1 MMKLELLASGETTIR
16 PKSRRRLPGISFLAG
31 TSVKNALRI
40 MKITA
45 VLLLAFIMQATA
57 RGYAQGITLSEKN
70 ASLETVFKKI
80 TKQTGYIFWYEN
92 KLIRDAKKVSIETK
106 NATLDAVMRSC
117 LDDQQLEY
125 STVGNTIVIRR
136 KKESADNNQ
145 PIPAIDLRGT
155 VTDVNGQPIASVTV
169 SVKNSNKGVNTN
181 EAGQYLLRDVKETDV
196 LVFSSVGY
204 TTQEVAVNGRAV
216 IDIQLAIAISSLDE
230 AVVIAY
236 GKTSRRLNTGSV
248 ASVTSK
254 EIESQPVADPLAA
267 LQGRVAGLNITATNG
282 LPGSSLQVR
291 LRGENS
297 LNNGSDPLYIID
309 GVPFIST
316 PLNQFNGANG
326 QQSPLASINPNDIER
341 IDVLKDADATAI
353 YGSRGANGVILITT
367 RKGKTGKAVTDFN
380 IYSGVSTVSRKI
392 DMLSTSEYLAMRKE
406 AFALDGQTPTA
417 TNAPDLLI
425 WDQQTQHDWQDML
438 VGQSAHVTQVQGS
451 ISGGNE
457 TTRFLLSGTYRNEG
471 TVLPSDLGY
480 KRGSVH
486 FSLDHSSKDGRFNIT
501 SSINYSADKNNI
513 IATDITQYYKLAPNM
528 PVYNDDGSYYWFST
542 VSNPLAYLHSSFET
556 KTNNLVANAVLR
568 YTILPG
574 LNIRTNL
581 GYTKTDFTQTST
593 LPKVTFNPDNYA
605 GSMARYG
612 FSDVSSY
619 IVEPQA
625 DYSLKFGANN
635 LQLLAGASWQQN
647 LSEGH
652 SLSGSGYSSDAL
664 LKNMK
669 DASALAVDNYNYAK
683 YRYQSVFGRATYNWD
698 QKYLLNATFRR
709 DGSSRFGPD
718 KRFGNFG
725 SIGAGW
731 IFSSED
737 FVTRALPFLSFG
749 KLRASYGTTG
759 NDQIGDYAYLDS
771 WSSVNFPYGG
781 GNGLYPTRLANGE
794 YGWETNRKMEAAIE
808 LGFLKN
814 AILFNVNYYNNRS
827 GNQLIQ
833 YSLSSQSGFDSYIAN
848 LPAKVQNQGWEFELN
863 TTNIKSKHFSWTTSA
878 NLSIISNKLLEYP
891 DLEESVDA
899 SRYVIGQSIRIIKGY
914 QFTGVNSQTGI
925 AQFAD
930 IDKDGAITES
940 GDFVIL
946 GNTMPKF
953 FGGLQNIFTYKKW
966 QLDFLFQFVK
976 QDGPT
981 IDYGAQASVYGT
993 LANQTKKLEDR
1004 WRQPGDVTS
1013 IPRPSATASNAAYL
1027 SLNDQYRYSSA
1038 VWGDASFIRLKNISL
1053 RYDLSSLTRR
1063 WKIDNSSIYFQAQNL
1078 LTITHYD
1085 GFDPETKG
1093 FDRTNI
1099 SEVLPFGTIRPAV
1112 VPTLSTF
1119 TLGLRFSL

>member
-1 MMKLELLASGETTIR
+1 MKPELHVTRETAIR
-16 PKSRRRLPGISFLAG
+16 RKSKRHLPGISFLAG
-31 TSVKNALRI
+31 ISVKKALRV
-40 MKITA
+40 MKMTA
-45 VLLLAFIMQATA
+45 VLLLAFMMQATA
-57 RGYAQGITLSEKN
+57 RGFAQGITLSEKN
-70 ASLETVFKKI
+70 ASLEVVFKKI

-92 KLIRDAKKVSIETK
+92 KLIHDARKVTIETK
-106 NATLDAVMRSC
+106 NATLDAVMQSC

-136 KKESADNNQ
+136 KKQKENISEAD
-145 PIPAIDLRGT
+145 PAIDLTGT
-155 VTDVNGQPIASVTV
+155 VTDSNGKPVAAVTV
-169 SVKNSNKGVNTN
+169 SVKNSTKAVNTN
-181 EAGQYLLRDVKETDV
+181 EAGQYSIRDVKENDV
-196 LVFSSVGY
+196 LVFSSIGY

-216 IDIQLAIAISSLDE
+216 IDVQLTIAVSSLDE

-254 EIESQPVADPLAA
+254 EIENQPVADPLAA
-267 LQGRVAGLNITATNG
+267 LQGRVAGLNITSTNG
-282 LPGSSLQVR
+282 LPGSGMQVR

-326 QQSPLASINPNDIER
+326 QQSPMASINPNDIER

-353 YGSRGANGVILITT
+353 YGSRAANGVILITT
-367 RKGKTGKAVTDFN
+367 RKGKAGKAVTDFN
-380 IYSGVSTVSRKI
+380 IYSGVSIVSRKV

-406 AFALDGQTPTA
+406 AFDLDGKTPTVD
-417 TNAPDLLI
+417 NAPDLLT

-501 SSINYSADKNNI
+501 SSINYSSDKNNI

-528 PVYNDDGSYYWFST
+528 PVYNDDGSYYWFNT
-542 VSNPLAYLHSSFET
+542 TPNPLAYLHSSFET
-556 KTNNLVANAVLR
+556 QTNNLVANSVLR

-593 LPKVTFNPDNYA
+593 LPKITFNPDNYA

-612 FSDVSSY
+612 FNNVSSY

-647 LSEGH
+647 ISEGH
-652 SLSGSGYSSDAL
+652 YLLGSGYSSDAL

-669 DASALAVDNYNYAK
+669 DASELAVENYNYTK
-683 YRYQSVFGRATYNWD
+683 YRYQSVFGRATYNWN

-731 IFSSED
+731 VFSSED
-737 FVTRALPFLSFG
+737 FISNALPFLSFG
-749 KLRASYGTTG
+749 KLRASYGSTG
-759 NDQIGDYAYLDS
+759 NDQIGNYEYLDS

-781 GNGLYPTRLANGE
+781 GNGLYPTRLANPI
-794 YGWETNRKMEAAIE
+794 YSWETNRKMEAAIE

-827 GNQLIQ
+827 GKQLIQ
-833 YSLSSQSGFDSYIAN
+833 YSLSS
-848 LPAKVQNQGWEFELN
+848 
-863 TTNIKSKHFSWTTSA
+863 
-878 NLSIISNKLLEYP
+878 
-891 DLEESVDA
+891 
-899 SRYVIGQSIRIIKGY
+899 
-914 QFTGVNSQTGI
+914 
-925 AQFAD
+925 
-930 IDKDGAITES
+930 
-940 GDFVIL
+940 
-946 GNTMPKF
+946 
-953 FGGLQNIFTYKKW
+953 
-966 QLDFLFQFVK
+966 
-976 QDGPT
+976 
-981 IDYGAQASVYGT
+981 
-993 LANQTKKLEDR
+993 
-1004 WRQPGDVTS
+1004 
-1013 IPRPSATASNAAYL
+1013 
-1027 SLNDQYRYSSA
+1027 
-1038 VWGDASFIRLKNISL
+1038 
-1053 RYDLSSLTRR
+1053 
-1063 WKIDNSSIYFQAQNL
+1063 
-1078 LTITHYD
+1078 
-1085 GFDPETKG
+1085 
-1093 FDRTNI
+1093 
-1099 SEVLPFGTIRPAV
+1099 
-1112 VPTLSTF
+1112 
-1119 TLGLRFSL
+1119 